1 MTNQIHT
8 GHHATAKLTPVRAAA
23 EAAKQAARHL
33 APLPESVRNAALE
46 AIAQAL
52 EAATGPLLAANALDL
67 AAAADLKATGELTE
81 ATIARLR
88 LTPAKLAEMVEQ
100 VRAVASLPEPL
111 GRILAA
117 TELDEHLELEKLSV
131 PLGVLA
137 VIFEAR
143 PDAITQ
149 ISALAIKSG
158 NAVILKGGRE
168 VERTMRVILA
178 TMHAALARTSV
189 PAAAVS
195 GVYGRESV
203 QALLSLNHLIDL
215 VIPRGSNALV
225 QHIQRNTLIPVLGHA
240 DGVCHIYI
248 DQAADPALINPIVV
262 DSKTQYP
269 AVCNAV
275 ETILIHAA
283 IAPDILP
290 SLARA
295 LQEKSVKLRGDTRTQ
310 ALLPSVT
317 IDPVPDSEWHTEYS
331 DLVLAIRIV
340 DSLDHALDH
349 IEQYGS
355 HHTDAILTTNPAT
368 AARFL
373 AEVDSANVLHNCSTR
388 FSDGFRYGFG
398 AEVGI
403 STSKLHARGPVGLDG
418 IVTYKY
424 RLTGSGH
431 IVRDYTGANALPYRH
446 QKLKVD

>member
-1 MTNQIHT
+1 MS
-8 GHHATAKLTPVRAAA
+8 TAVDNSVIEIARSAKAASRLLSTLPTAAKDEALELIASALESNTTAILSANAVDLTAA
-23 EAAKQAARHL
+23 E
-33 APLPESVRNAALE
+33 PLVRS
-46 AIAQAL
+46 
-52 EAATGPLLAANALDL
+52 
-67 AAAADLKATGELTE
+67 GELSQSLFQ
-81 ATIARLR
+81 RL
-88 LTPAKLAEMVEQ
+88 LLSEDKLRIMIEG
-100 VRAVASLPEPL
+100 VRAVGQLPDPS
-111 GRILAA
+111 GRILERTLLADGL
-117 TELDEHLELEKLSV
+117 TLEKITV

-168 VERTMRVILA
+168 VEYTMGAILETMR
-178 TMHAALARTSV
+178 TALALRSRV
-189 PAAAVS
+189 PTDAIC

-203 QALLSLNHLIDL
+203 RALLDMNSLIDL

-225 QHIQRNTLIPVLGHA
+225 QHIQHNTLIPVLGHA
-240 DGVCHIYI
+240 DGVCHIFI
-248 DQAADPALINPIVV
+248 DQAANPGMINRIVV

-275 ETILIHAA
+275 ETVLIHAA
-283 IAPDILP
+283 IAPAVLP

-295 LQEKSVKLRGDTRTQ
+295 LQEKSVKIRGCERTRS
-310 ALLPSVT
+310 LLPSAA
-317 IDPVPDSEWHTEYS
+317 IDPVPDTEWHTEYL
-331 DLVLAIRIV
+331 DLALAIRIV
-340 DSLDHALDH
+340 DSLDEALDH
-349 IEQYGS
+349 IERHGS
-355 HHTDAILTTNPAT
+355 HHTDAVLTEDAA
-368 AARFL
+368 AARRFL
-373 AEVDSANVLHNCSTR
+373 EEVDSANVFHNCSTR

-431 IVRDYTGANALPYRH
+431 IVRDYTGSNALPFRH
-446 QKLKVD
+446 QKLKPD

>member
-1 MTNQIHT
+1 MS
-8 GHHATAKLTPVRAAA
+8 TAVLNPVLDVAQ
-23 EAAKQAARHL
+23 AAKAASRVL
-33 APLPESVRNAALE
+33 ATLPTAAKDEALESIAAALE
-46 AIAQAL
+46 TNAAAI
-52 EAATGPLLAANALDL
+52 LAANARDV
-67 AAAADLKATGELTE
+67 AAAEPLVRSGELSQ
-81 ATIARLR
+81 ALFQRL
-88 LTPAKLAEMVEQ
+88 LLSAGKLRVMVEG
-100 VRAVASLPEPL
+100 VRAVRQLPDPA
-111 GRILAA
+111 GRVLDRTLLADGL
-117 TELDEHLELEKLSV
+117 TLEKITV

-168 VERTMRVILA
+168 VEHTMGAILD
-178 TMHAALARTSV
+178 TMHAALASHSRI
-189 PAAAVS
+189 PPNAIS

-203 QALLSLNHLIDL
+203 QTLLGMNHLIDL

-225 QHIQRNTLIPVLGHA
+225 QYIQRNTLIPVLGHA

-248 DQAADPALINPIVV
+248 DESADPAMINRIVV

-275 ETILIHAA
+275 ETILINAT
-283 IAPDILP
+283 IAPAILP
-290 SLARA
+290 SLVSA
-295 LQEKSVKLRGDTRTQ
+295 LEAKSVKIRGDERTQ
-310 ALLPSVT
+310 ALVPSAA
-317 IDPVPDSEWHTEYS
+317 IDLVADTEWHTEYS
-331 DLVLAIRIV
+331 DLVVAIRIV
-340 DSLDHALDH
+340 DSLDGALDH
-349 IEQYGS
+349 IEQHGS
-355 HHTDAILTTNPAT
+355 HHTDAIITRDPAA

-388 FSDGFRYGFG
+388 FSDGYRYGFG

-431 IVRDYTGANALPYRH
+431 IVRDYTGPDALPYRH
-446 QKLKVD
+446 EKLKND

>member
-1 MTNQIHT
+1 MS
-8 GHHATAKLTPVRAAA
+8 TAVARPVLEIAQSAKAASRLLSTLPT
-23 EAAKQAARHL
+23 AAKD
-33 APLPESVRNAALE
+33 EALE
-46 AIAQAL
+46 AIASAL
-52 EAATGPLLAANALDL
+52 EANSDSILAANAADVS
-67 AAAADLKATGELTE
+67 AAQPLVRTGELSQSLFQ
-81 ATIARLR
+81 RL
-88 LTPAKLAEMVEQ
+88 LLSAEKLSVMIEG
-100 VRAVASLPEPL
+100 VRAVKQLPDPS
-111 GRILAA
+111 GRTLERTLLADGL
-117 TELDEHLELEKLSV
+117 TLEKVSV

-168 VERTMRVILA
+168 VENTMRAILD
-178 TMHAALARTSV
+178 TMHTALARHSRV
-189 PAAAVS
+189 PADAIS

-203 QALLSLNHLIDL
+203 QALLDMNHLIDL

-240 DGVCHIYI
+240 DGVCHIFI
-248 DQAADPALINPIVV
+248 DQAADPEMVNRIVV

-275 ETILIHAA
+275 ETVLIHAA
-283 IAPDILP
+283 VAAAILP
-290 SLARA
+290 SLVHAME
-295 LQEKSVKLRGDTRTQ
+295 EKSVKIRGCERTRS
-310 ALLPSVT
+310 LLPGVA
-317 IDPVPDSEWHTEYS
+317 IDHVPDTEWHTEYS

-340 DSLDHALDH
+340 DSLDDALAH
-349 IEQYGS
+349 IDQYGS
-355 HHTDAILTTNPAT
+355 HHTDAIITQDATT

-424 RLTGSGH
+424 RLAGSGH
-431 IVRDYTGANALPYRH
+431 IVRDYAGANALPFRH
-446 QKLKVD
+446 QRLKLD

>member
-1 MTNQIHT
+1 MT
-8 GHHATAKLTPVRAAA
+8 TAAAAKVVDTPVIEIARSAKAASRLLSTLPT
-23 EAAKQAARHL
+23 AAKDEAL
-33 APLPESVRNAALE
+33 ESIASALE
-46 AIAQAL
+46 AN
-52 EAATGPLLAANALDL
+52 AATILAANATDV
-67 AAAADLKATGELTE
+67 AAAEQLVRSGELSQ
-81 ATIARLR
+81 ALFQRL
-88 LTPAKLAEMVEQ
+88 LLSPDKLRVMIEG
-100 VRAVASLPEPL
+100 VRAVRQLPDPS
-111 GRILAA
+111 GRILDRTLLADGL
-117 TELDEHLELEKLSV
+117 TLEKITV

-158 NAVILKGGRE
+158 NAVILKGGHE
-168 VERTMRVILA
+168 VELTMRAILD
-178 TMHAALARTSV
+178 TMHTALAQHSRIS
-189 PAAAVS
+189 PDAVC

-203 QALLSLNHLIDL
+203 QALLDMNHLIDL

-225 QHIQRNTLIPVLGHA
+225 QYIQRNTLIPVLGHA
-240 DGVCHIYI
+240 DGVCHIFI
-248 DQAADPALINPIVV
+248 DQAANPAIINRIVV

-275 ETILIHAA
+275 ETVLIHTA
-283 IAPDILP
+283 IAPAILP
-290 SLARA
+290 SLVHA
-295 LQEKSVKLRGDTRTQ
+295 LEEKSVKIRGDARTQ
-310 ALLPSVT
+310 SLLPSAA
-317 IDPVPDSEWHTEYS
+317 IDLVSDTEWHTEYS

-340 DSLDHALDH
+340 DSLDDALDH

-355 HHTDAILTTNPAT
+355 HHTDAILTEDPAT
-368 AARFL
+368 ATRFF

-388 FSDGFRYGFG
+388 FTDGFRYGFG

-431 IVRDYTGANALPYRH
+431 IVSDYTGANALPFRH
-446 QKLKVD
+446 QKLKLD

>member
-1 MTNQIHT
+1 MT
-8 GHHATAKLTPVRAAA
+8 TAAAAKVVDTPVIEIARSAKAASRLLSTLPT
-23 EAAKQAARHL
+23 AAKDEAL
-33 APLPESVRNAALE
+33 ESIASALE
-46 AIAQAL
+46 AN
-52 EAATGPLLAANALDL
+52 AATILAANATDV
-67 AAAADLKATGELTE
+67 AAAQPLVRTGELSQ
-81 ATIARLR
+81 ALFQRL
-88 LTPAKLAEMVEQ
+88 LLSPDKLRVMIEG
-100 VRAVASLPEPL
+100 VRAVRQLPDPS
-111 GRILAA
+111 GRILDRTLLADGL
-117 TELDEHLELEKLSV
+117 TLEKITV

-158 NAVILKGGRE
+158 NAVILKGGHE
-168 VERTMRVILA
+168 VEHTMRAILD
-178 TMHAALARTSV
+178 TMHTALAQHSRIS
-189 PAAAVS
+189 PDAVC

-203 QALLSLNHLIDL
+203 QALLDMNHLIDL

-225 QHIQRNTLIPVLGHA
+225 QYIQRNTLIPVLGHA
-240 DGVCHIYI
+240 DGVCHIFI
-248 DQAADPALINPIVV
+248 DQAANPAIINRIVV

-275 ETILIHAA
+275 ETVLIHTA
-283 IAPDILP
+283 IAPAILP
-290 SLARA
+290 SLVHA
-295 LQEKSVKLRGDTRTQ
+295 LEEKSVKIRGDARTQ
-310 ALLPSVT
+310 SLLPSAA
-317 IDPVPDSEWHTEYS
+317 IDLVSDTEWHTEYS

-340 DSLDHALDH
+340 DSLDDALDH

-355 HHTDAILTTNPAT
+355 HHTDAILTEDPAT
-368 AARFL
+368 ATRFF

-388 FSDGFRYGFG
+388 FTDGFRYGFG

-431 IVRDYTGANALPYRH
+431 IVSDYTGANALPFRH
-446 QKLKVD
+446 QKLKLD

>member
-1 MTNQIHT
+1 MT
-8 GHHATAKLTPVRAAA
+8 TAAAAKVVDTPVVEIARSAKAASRLLSTLPT
-23 EAAKQAARHL
+23 AAKDEAL
-33 APLPESVRNAALE
+33 ESIASALE
-46 AIAQAL
+46 AN
-52 EAATGPLLAANALDL
+52 AATILAANATDV
-67 AAAADLKATGELTE
+67 AAAEQLVRSGELSQ
-81 ATIARLR
+81 ALFQRL
-88 LTPAKLAEMVEQ
+88 LLSPDKLRVMIEG
-100 VRAVASLPEPL
+100 VRAVRQLPDPS
-111 GRILAA
+111 GRILDRTLLADGL
-117 TELDEHLELEKLSV
+117 TLEKITV

-158 NAVILKGGRE
+158 NAVILKGGHE
-168 VERTMRVILA
+168 VELTMRAILD
-178 TMHAALARTSV
+178 TMHTALAQHSRIS
-189 PAAAVS
+189 PDAVC

-203 QALLSLNHLIDL
+203 QALLDMNHLIDL

-225 QHIQRNTLIPVLGHA
+225 QYIQRNTLIPVLGHA
-240 DGVCHIYI
+240 DGVCHIFI
-248 DQAADPALINPIVV
+248 DQAADPAIINRIVV

-275 ETILIHAA
+275 ETVLIHTA
-283 IAPDILP
+283 IAPAILP
-290 SLARA
+290 SLVHA
-295 LQEKSVKLRGDTRTQ
+295 LEEKSVKIRGDARTQ
-310 ALLPSVT
+310 SLLPSAA
-317 IDPVPDSEWHTEYS
+317 IDLVSDTEWHTEYS

-340 DSLDHALDH
+340 DSLDDALDH

-355 HHTDAILTTNPAT
+355 HHTDAILTEDPAT
-368 AARFL
+368 ATRFF

-388 FSDGFRYGFG
+388 FTDGFRYGFG

-431 IVRDYTGANALPYRH
+431 IVSDYTGANALPFRH
-446 QKLKVD
+446 QKLKLD

>member
-1 MTNQIHT
+1 MT
-8 GHHATAKLTPVRAAA
+8 TAAAAKVVDTPVVEIARSAKAASRLLSTLPT
-23 EAAKQAARHL
+23 AAKDEAL
-33 APLPESVRNAALE
+33 ESIASALE
-46 AIAQAL
+46 AN
-52 EAATGPLLAANALDL
+52 AATILAANATDV
-67 AAAADLKATGELTE
+67 AAAEQLVRSGELSQ
-81 ATIARLR
+81 ALFQRL
-88 LTPAKLAEMVEQ
+88 LLSPDKLRVMIEG
-100 VRAVASLPEPL
+100 VRAVRQLPDPS
-111 GRILAA
+111 GRILDRTLLADGL
-117 TELDEHLELEKLSV
+117 TLEKITV

-158 NAVILKGGRE
+158 NAVILKGGHE
-168 VERTMRVILA
+168 VEHTMRAILD
-178 TMHAALARTSV
+178 TMHTALAQHSRIS
-189 PAAAVS
+189 PDAVC

-203 QALLSLNHLIDL
+203 QALLDMNHLIDL

-225 QHIQRNTLIPVLGHA
+225 QYIQRNTLIPVLGHA
-240 DGVCHIYI
+240 DGVCHIFI
-248 DQAADPALINPIVV
+248 DQAANPAIINRIVV

-275 ETILIHAA
+275 ETVLIHTA
-283 IAPDILP
+283 IAPAILP
-290 SLARA
+290 SLVHA
-295 LQEKSVKLRGDTRTQ
+295 LEEKSVKIRGDARTQ
-310 ALLPSVT
+310 SLLPSAA
-317 IDPVPDSEWHTEYS
+317 IDLVSDTEWHTEYS

-340 DSLDHALDH
+340 DSLDDALDH

-355 HHTDAILTTNPAT
+355 HHTDAILTEDPAT
-368 AARFL
+368 ATRFF

-388 FSDGFRYGFG
+388 FTDGFRYGFG

-431 IVRDYTGANALPYRH
+431 IVSDYTGANALPFRH
-446 QKLKVD
+446 QKLKLD

>member
-1 MTNQIHT
+1 MS
-8 GHHATAKLTPVRAAA
+8 TAAAMGTDTPVIEIAQSAKAASRVLATLPTAAKDEALESIAAA
-23 EAAKQAARHL
+23 LDA
-33 APLPESVRNAALE
+33 NAA
-46 AIAQAL
+46 AIL
-52 EAATGPLLAANALDL
+52 SANAADVT
-67 AAAADLKATGELTE
+67 AAEPLVRTGELSH
-81 ATIARLR
+81 ALFQRL
-88 LTPAKLAEMVEQ
+88 LLSPDKLRVMIDG
-100 VRAVASLPEPL
+100 VRSVRQLPDPS
-111 GRILAA
+111 GRILTRTLLADNL
-117 TELDEHLELEKLSV
+117 TLEKIAV

-149 ISALAIKSG
+149 IAALAIKSG

-168 VERTMRVILA
+168 VEHTMRAILD
-178 TMHAALARTSV
+178 TMHAALAHARV
-189 PAAAVS
+189 PAGAVC
-195 GVYGRESV
+195 GVYGREAV
-203 QALLSLNHLIDL
+203 QALLSMNHLIDL

-225 QHIQRNTLIPVLGHA
+225 QYIQRNTLIPVLGHA

-248 DQAADPALINPIVV
+248 DQAADPDIVNRVVV

-275 ETILIHAA
+275 ETVLVHAS
-283 IAPDILP
+283 IAPAILP
-290 SLARA
+290 SLVHA
-295 LQEKSVKLRGDTRTQ
+295 LEEKSVKVRGDARTQ
-310 ALLPSVT
+310 SLLPSVT
-317 IDPVPDSEWHTEYS
+317 IDLVADDEWHTEYS
-331 DLVLAIRIV
+331 GLVLAIRIV
-340 DSLDHALDH
+340 DSLDAALGH

-355 HHTDAILTTNPAT
+355 HHTDAILTQDTAA

-403 STSKLHARGPVGLDG
+403 STGKLHARGPVGLDG

-431 IVRDYTGANALPYRH
+431 IVRDYTGVNALPYLH
-446 QKLKVD
+446 QKLELD

>member
-1 MTNQIHT
+1 MS
-8 GHHATAKLTPVRAAA
+8 TAVETPVIDIAQSAKAASRVLA
-23 EAAKQAARHL
+23 TLPTAAKDEAL
-33 APLPESVRNAALE
+33 ESIAAALE
-46 AIAQAL
+46 ANAAAILTANAADVAAAEPLVRAGELSQAL
-52 EAATGPLLAANALDL
+52 FHRLLLSAE
-67 AAAADLKATGELTE
+67 K
-81 ATIARLR
+81 LR
-88 LTPAKLAEMVEQ
+88 VMVEG
-100 VRAVASLPEPL
+100 VRAVRQLPDPS
-111 GRILAA
+111 GRILERTLLADGL
-117 TELDEHLELEKLSV
+117 TLEKITV

-149 ISALAIKSG
+149 IGALAIKSG
-158 NAVILKGGRE
+158 NAVILKGGHE
-168 VERTMRVILA
+168 VEHTMRAILD
-178 TMHAALARTSV
+178 TMHAALARTRV
-189 PAAAVS
+189 PADAVC
-195 GVYGRESV
+195 GVYGREAV
-203 QALLSLNHLIDL
+203 QALLDMNQLIDL

-248 DQAADPALINPIVV
+248 DQAADPTLINPIVV

-275 ETILIHAA
+275 ETVLIHAS
-283 IAPDILP
+283 IAPAVLP

-295 LQEKSVKLRGDTRTQ
+295 LKEKSVQLRGDDRTC
-310 ALLPSVT
+310 ALLPNSAVT
-317 IDPVPDSEWHTEYS
+317 PVADWHTEYS

-340 DSLDHALDH
+340 DSLDDALDH
-349 IEQYGS
+349 IERYGS
-355 HHTDAILTTNPAT
+355 HHTDAILTQDAAT

-431 IVRDYTGANALPYRH
+431 IVRDYTGANALPFRH
-446 QKLKVD
+446 QKLKIE

>member
-1 MTNQIHT
+1 MTAAVDIPVIEIAQS
-8 GHHATAKLTPVRAAA
+8 AKAASRLLSTLPT
-23 EAAKQAARHL
+23 AAKDEAL
-33 APLPESVRNAALE
+33 ESIAAALE
-46 AIAQAL
+46 AN
-52 EAATGPLLAANALDL
+52 AAAILAANAADV
-67 AAAADLKATGELTE
+67 AAAEPLVRTGELSQ
-81 ATIARLR
+81 ALFQRL
-88 LTPAKLAEMVEQ
+88 LLSSDKLRVMIEGISA
-100 VRAVASLPEPL
+100 VRQLPDPS
-111 GRILAA
+111 GRILDRTLLAGGL
-117 TELDEHLELEKLSV
+117 TLEKITV

-168 VERTMRVILA
+168 VEHTMRAILD
-178 TMHAALARTSV
+178 TIHAALAHSRV
-189 PAAAVS
+189 PPGAVS
-195 GVYGRESV
+195 GVYGREAV
-203 QALLSLNHLIDL
+203 QALLDMNRLIDL

-225 QHIQRNTLIPVLGHA
+225 QHIQRSTLIPVLGHA

-248 DQAADPALINPIVV
+248 DKAAGLAIVNPVVV

-275 ETILIHAA
+275 ETVLIHSGVASTV
-283 IAPDILP
+283 LP
-290 SLARA
+290 PLVRA
-295 LQEKSVKLRGDTRTQ
+295 LEEKSVKIRGDARTR
-310 ALLPSVT
+310 ALLPSAS
-317 IDPVPDSEWHTEYS
+317 IDLVSGDEWHTEYS
-331 DLVLAIRIV
+331 GLVLAIRIV
-340 DSLDHALDH
+340 DSLDEALDH

-355 HHTDAILTTNPAT
+355 HHTDAILTQDAAA

-403 STSKLHARGPVGLDG
+403 STGKLHARGPVGLDG

-431 IVRDYTGANALPYRH
+431 VVRDYTGADALPYLH
-446 QKLKVD
+446 QKLKLD

>member
-1 MTNQIHT
+1 MSTVVLNPVLEVAQSAKAASRVL
-8 GHHATAKLTPVRAAA
+8 ATMPT
-23 EAAKQAARHL
+23 AAKD
-33 APLPESVRNAALE
+33 EALE
-46 AIAQAL
+46 AIAAAL
-52 EAATGPLLAANALDL
+52 EANAAAILAANTVDI
-67 AAAADLKATGELTE
+67 AAAEPLVRSGELSQ
-81 ATIARLR
+81 ALFQRL
-88 LTPAKLAEMVEQ
+88 LLSKEKLRVMIEG
-100 VRAVASLPEPL
+100 VRAVRQLPDPS
-111 GRILAA
+111 GRILNRTLLADGL
-117 TELDEHLELEKLSV
+117 TLEKITV
-131 PLGVLA
+131 PLGVLG

-143 PDAITQ
+143 PDAISQ

-168 VERTMRVILA
+168 VEHTMRAILD
-178 TMHAALARTSV
+178 TMHAALASRSRV
-189 PAAAVS
+189 PPDAVS

-203 QALLSLNHLIDL
+203 QMLLDMNHLIDL

-225 QHIQRNTLIPVLGHA
+225 QYIQRNTLIPVLGHA

-248 DQAADPALINPIVV
+248 DQAADPAIIDRIVV

-275 ETILIHAA
+275 ETVLIHAA
-283 IAPDILP
+283 IAPTVLP
-290 SLARA
+290 SLIQA
-295 LQEKSVKLRGDTRTQ
+295 LKEKSVKIRGDKHTR
-310 ALLPSVT
+310 ALMPSAA
-317 IDPVPDSEWHTEYS
+317 IDLVPDTEWHTEYS

-340 DSLDHALDH
+340 DSLDDALDH

-355 HHTDAILTTNPAT
+355 HHTDAVITRDSAA

-388 FSDGFRYGFG
+388 FSDGYRYGFG

-431 IVRDYTGANALPYRH
+431 IVGDYTGANALPYRH
-446 QKLKVD
+446 QKLKID

>member
-1 MTNQIHT
+1 MS
-8 GHHATAKLTPVRAAA
+8 TAAAVTETPVLQIARSAKAASRVLA
-23 EAAKQAARHL
+23 TLPTSARD
-33 APLPESVRNAALE
+33 
-46 AIAQAL
+46 QAL
-52 EAATGPLLAANALDL
+52 ESIAATLEANAAAILAANAADV
-67 AAAADLKATGELTE
+67 AAAEPLVRTGQLSQ
-81 ATIARLR
+81 ALFQRL
-88 LTPAKLAEMVEQ
+88 LLSPEKLRVMIEG
-100 VRAVASLPEPL
+100 VRAVTALPDPA
-111 GRILAA
+111 GRILARTLLA
-117 TELDEHLELEKLSV
+117 DGLTLEKITV

-158 NAVILKGGRE
+158 NAVILKGGSE
-168 VERTMRVILA
+168 VEHTMRALLD
-178 TMHAALARTSV
+178 TMHTALARTRV
-189 PAAAVS
+189 PADAIC
-195 GVYGRESV
+195 GVYGREAV
-203 QALLSLNHLIDL
+203 QSLLAMNQLIDL

-225 QHIQRNTLIPVLGHA
+225 QFIQRNTLIPVLGHA
-240 DGVCHIYI
+240 DGVCHIFI
-248 DQAADPALINPIVV
+248 DQFADPALINPIVV

-275 ETILIHAA
+275 ETVLIHSSL
-283 IAPDILP
+283 APAILP
-290 SLARA
+290 SLVRA
-295 LQEKSVKLRGDTRTQ
+295 LEEKSVRIRGDARTR
-310 ALLPSVT
+310 ALLPSAS
-317 IDPVPDSEWHTEYS
+317 IDLVADAEWHTEYS

-340 DSLDHALDH
+340 DSLDDALDH

-355 HHTDAILTTNPAT
+355 HHTDAILTRDPAA

-424 RLTGSGH
+424 RLTGAGH
-431 IVRDYTGANALPYRH
+431 IVADYTGPNALPYRH
-446 QKLKVD
+446 QHLKSE